1 MTCFDSSLWR
11 TIDLRILWSDLLI
24 RVDTELRLS
33 QALMTIVA
41 YGHGNITSIV
51 FHPNL
56 PTKDEHLNII
66 SRGCPHLKRLVMPC
80 WDSISVT
87 AMSDAINNW
96 GELESITMPSLTPSF
111 RTMLTIDGSCE
122 RLSQLKV
129 VGVVHDGFLSSP
141 FGNFPFELKVLS
153 LQCCLVPLGGLL
165 TIMDMHLHLEVL
177 NLSHVLLHLDERM
190 NPVPLMKLFDNPVG
204 MLILEKAFRL
214 SSFFYC
220 EDYKSCNECRR
231 MMNGHTRHSD
241 GWWRL
246 DEVAS
251 LNLRESDDI

>member
-80 WDSISVT
+80 WDSISET

-122 RLSQLKV
+122 RFSQLKV

-141 FGNFPFELKVLS
+141 FGNFPVELKVLS

-220 EDYKSCNECRR
+220 EDYASCNECRR

-251 LNLRESDDI
+251 LNSRESDDI